1 MSIPVACDLTH
12 LTCFLFF
19 FLAGFFC
26 GGTHRAHEIDTG
38 SYPGTPLFLL
48 GARFTEQGVIG
59 APSQERASTTADA
72 TLALR
77 CTPRHPYMVCVCVCA
92 RTQMLIFINVILE
105 ISDCFLE
112 ENTAPFGV

>member
-1 MSIPVACDLTH
+1 M
-12 LTCFLFF
+12 LFSF
-19 FLAGFFC
+19 IFLAGFFC

-48 GARFTEQGVIG
+48 GARFAEQVVIE
-59 APSQERASTTADA
+59 APSQGLASSTADA
-72 TLALR
+72 TLAVR
-77 CTPRHPYMVCVCVCA
+77 CTPRHPYMVCVCVCVCVSVCVCVCVCVQ
-92 RTQMLIFINVILE
+92 TLVFINVILD

>member
-1 MSIPVACDLTH
+1 M
-12 LTCFLFF
+12 LFSF
-19 FLAGFFC
+19 IFLAGFFG

-48 GARFTEQGVIG
+48 EARFADQVVIG
-59 APSQERASTTADA
+59 APSQGLASSTADA

-77 CTPRHPYMVCVCVCA
+77 CTPRHPYMVCVCVCVHA
-92 RTQMLIFINVILE
+92 SLCVCVCVQTLVFINVILD